1 MSEKV
6 KISGIELTLSEPAD
20 VDMKKKQED
29 VLSIVSNEPEAL
41 KKLLKKAISEG
52 FWSKLILIRS
62 STIHDATLANF
73 ANIQQQDYARIETEA
88 GELLF
93 VHGNKIGIDPNDVVK
108 TNEEGATI
116 VAKGKLIAKSKL
128 TGKARSWLPKI
139 TKETH
144 LVIGHLH
151 KRFFNERYRVYGL
164 GHWTKK
170 GKKFDKKCY
179 LIIDSSNT
187 LNELQLQS
195 Y

>member
-1 MSEKV
+1 V
-6 KISGIELTLSEPAD
+6 
-20 VDMKKKQED
+20 
-29 VLSIVSNEPEAL
+29 
-41 KKLLKKAISEG
+41 
-52 FWSKLILIRS
+52 
-62 STIHDATLANF
+62 
-73 ANIQQQDYARIETEA
+73 
-88 GELLF
+88 LF
-93 VHGNKIGIDPNDVVK
+93 VHGNKIGINPADVKK

-116 VAKGKLIAKSKL
+116 VAKGKLVDK
-128 TGKARSWLPKI
+128 GRSWLPKI

-151 KRFFNERYRVYGL
+151 KRFYNEKYRVYGI